1 MFPAFAHFRRTATR
15 DTVLHGQEI
24 KEGEKVVMWY
34 ASSNRDETRFEDP
47 DRFDIHAQSRP
58 PGLRRGRAALLPRH
72 GPGPSGAAG
81 DDRGDA
87 QALPEHRAGGPAD
100 LGGIDVRGNQSEAFP
115 RGSCRSPPGG
125 CRRAVGVGPS
135 RKLDE
140 TSARAH
146 PTLSKFH
153 LLVDVRFMTIEPA
166 GDIDGLIRRAID
178 PLQLMQRV
186 ADQALAMIEA
196 ADGVLIG
203 LVVDPRSLRVRVWR
217 GLSEPLRRRGP
228 GARRQP
234 LGPGDPHPHNA
245 PHRGQRVR
253 SARQP
258 HGDARL
264 QRPLLGLCA
273 AGPGRAAG
281 GHPQRQLGSAGC
293 LRGDYVRLLSDLADF
308 IGTAIGAA
316 TEFDV
321 DHLNV
326 SRTPVRRSIPTGMW
340 PPGGGSSP
348 MSSTRPAQ
356 RSRPSAS
363 ASSRS
368 SSAQTTRWSSSRSSI
383 WPGPCSAESRHW
395 AGFGGPYAAPPDVWF
410 ARAHRVGRGLDLEV
424 ALFEAA
430 LGHLGSLPPEALL
443 AVNAGPAAL
452 ASPRISAA
460 LQSVDPARI
469 VLELTEH
476 EAVENY
482 PQLAGRLA
490 CLREAGVRLAIDDAG
505 AGFASLMHIL
515 KLAPDF
521 IKLDRELIS
530 GIDIDPVLVLAG
542 GLAAARSAAMRAA
555 VPIAEGIE
563 KETELVFPGRARGQS
578 RPGLLPGPPGGDRGS
593 PGRRLSRRGAP
604 AAPRPPRPAPSTER
618 TAGAASLRV

>member
-1 MFPAFAHFRRTATR
+1 
-15 DTVLHGQEI
+15 
-24 KEGEKVVMWY
+24 
-34 ASSNRDETRFEDP
+34 
-47 DRFDIHAQSRP
+47 
-58 PGLRRGRAALLPRH
+58 
-72 GPGPSGAAG
+72 
-81 DDRGDA
+81 
-87 QALPEHRAGGPAD
+87 
-100 LGGIDVRGNQSEAFP
+100 
-115 RGSCRSPPGG
+115 
-125 CRRAVGVGPS
+125 
-135 RKLDE
+135 
-140 TSARAH
+140 
-146 PTLSKFH
+146 
-153 LLVDVRFMTIEPA
+153 MTIEPG

-203 LVVDPRSLRVRVWR
+203 LVVDPRSLRYACGAGYLNHFVGEALALEGSLSGQAIRTRTTLLTGDSESDPRVNRTATRAFNVRSSVCV
-217 GLSEPLRRRGP
+217 
-228 GARRQP
+228 P
-234 LGPGDPHPHNA
+234 LG
-245 PHRGQRVR
+245 RGEQPVGILNVS
-253 SARQP
+253 SARP
-258 HGDARL
+258 DAFDE
-264 QRPLLGLCA
+264 
-273 AGPGRAAG
+273 
-281 GHPQRQLGSAGC
+281 H
-293 LRGDYVRLLSDLADF
+293 DVRLLSDLADF

-316 TEFDV
+316 TEFMSITDRLLHAGAPLDPDRDV
-321 DHLNV
+321 AARGRFLANV
-326 SRTPVRRSIPTGMW
+326 LDPAGAEEQAERECIQQILERADYALVFQPIFDLA
-340 PPGGGSSP
+340 GGALCGVEALA
-348 MSSTRPAQ
+348 R
-356 RSRPSAS
+356 
-363 ASSRS
+363 
-368 SSAQTTRWSSSRSSI
+368 
-383 WPGPCSAESRHW
+383 
-395 AGFGGPYAAPPDVWF
+395 FGGPDAAPPDVWF

-530 GIDIDPVLVLAG
+530 GIDIDPVRRSLADSLTRFAADTGAVL
-542 GLAAARSAAMRAA
+542 
-555 VPIAEGIE
+555 IAEGIE
-563 KETELVFPGRARGQS
+563 KETELASLGELGVSHGQGFYLARPAAIEDLPGAVSAGVARLRPHV
-578 RPGLLPGPPGGDRGS
+578 RPGPHL
-593 PGRRLSRRGAP
+593 
-604 AAPRPPRPAPSTER
+604 STER